1 MTIEELY
8 DLRAKISSIR
18 GVTKHKEDIFD
29 AIDKLGL
36 KLRKT
41 HCTSCLRDYLQIII
55 DEIDDKLKKSLY
67 GN

>member
-1 MTIEELY
+1 MTTEELY
-8 DLRAKISSIR
+8 DLRAEISSIK
-18 GVTKHKEDIFD
+18 GVSKHKNKIYA

-55 DEIDDKLKKSLY
+55 EEIDERLNDLK
-67 GN
+67 